1 MFMVAFIIMGL
12 AAALS
17 AAETAPTTPA
27 PKPEFKVPD
36 DVELIKDIAYS
47 PDGNVKHKLD
57 ILRPKNPPKDPMPVI
72 VWIHG
77 GGFVSGSK
85 TDGRSRLVRFVEQG
99 YLGVTIDYRFAYEAV
114 FPAQLQDCKCA
125 IRFLRAHAK
134 EYNLDADHI
143 GVWGGSAGGNLVA
156 MVGVTGGV
164 EEFEGD
170 GGWEKESSRVQ
181 AVCDYYG
188 MTDFLA
194 IYELAKQG
202 KSTERFL
209 PMDGKESISHL
220 LGVKYFE
227 NPDLCRKASPTT
239 YASKDDAPFYIFHG
253 DLDPLTPHS
262 QGQLL
267 NEKLK
272 AAGVESDFYLVKGGK
287 HGWPARADVDDKVDA
302 FFDKH
307 LKSPVKVKVSGSTQ
321 EYGQPQGKC
330 PGAGI
335 GESSGK

>member
-1 MFMVAFIIMGL
+1 MKLLHVYLCIPL
-12 AAALS
+12 VLTALS
-17 AAETAPTTPA
+17 LALAQTAEQAPPA
-27 PKPEFKVPD
+27 PAAPKEVVIPPD
-36 DVELIKDIAYS
+36 IELIKDIPYCA
-47 PDGNVKHKLD
+47 DGHKLHKLD
-57 ILRPKNPPKDPMPVI
+57 ILRLKKHSKKPMPVI

-77 GGFVSGSK
+77 GGFTGGSK
-85 TDGRSRLVRFVEQG
+85 TSGYQRLERFVRRG
-99 YLGVTIDYRFAYEAV
+99 YLGATIDYRFATEKV

-134 EYNLDADHI
+134 QYNLDSKHI

-156 MVGVTGGV
+156 MLGVTGGV
-164 EEFEGD
+164 KEFEGD
-170 GGWEKESSRVQ
+170 GGWTRYSSRVQ
-181 AVCDYYG
+181 AVVDYFG

-253 DLDPLTPHS
+253 DQDPLTNWS
-262 QGQLL
+262 QGELL
-267 NEKLK
+267 NEVLRK
-272 AAGVESDFYLVKGGK
+272 AGVESDFYLVKGGK
-287 HGWPARADVDDKVDA
+287 HGWPPRADVDDKVDA

-307 LKSPVKVKVSGSTQ
+307 LGMAKG
-321 EYGQPQGKC
+321 
-330 PGAGI
+330 
-335 GESSGK
+335 